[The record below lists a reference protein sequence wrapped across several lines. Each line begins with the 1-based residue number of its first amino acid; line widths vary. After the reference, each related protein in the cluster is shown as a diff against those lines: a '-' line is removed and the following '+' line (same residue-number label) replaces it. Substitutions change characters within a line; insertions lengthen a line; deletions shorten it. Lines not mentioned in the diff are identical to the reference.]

1 LRDQLVVFQALAK
14 GRGSVYGGRGRGK
27 EGRVGEGG
35 LVQPSLHAKTAQ
47 WVVGEMLGVEF
58 DGEGGCEGVG
68 FVVGEGFGS
77 TGELDD
83 ELDEARLVHGLRKL
97 DVSTVE

>member
-1 LRDQLVVFQALAK
+1 
-14 GRGSVYGGRGRGK
+14 
-27 EGRVGEGG
+27 
-35 LVQPSLHAKTAQ
+35 
-47 WVVGEMLGVEF
+47 MLGVEF